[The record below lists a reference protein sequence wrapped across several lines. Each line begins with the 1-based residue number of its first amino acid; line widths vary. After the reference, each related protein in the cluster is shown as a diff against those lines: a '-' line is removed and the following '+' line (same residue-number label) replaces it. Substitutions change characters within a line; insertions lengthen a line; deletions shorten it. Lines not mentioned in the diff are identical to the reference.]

1 MRLIWLA
8 FIALGSSSFAT
19 AATLG
24 AMSGSARLGSPLE
37 VRVPVQ
43 WGPDESPDNLCMRP
57 SVSFGDVPLG
67 ASAFS
72 VSFSSADSQS
82 GSLTIRTN
90 QVVNEPFVAVS
101 LQVGCASV
109 FQRRYVLL
117 ADFPATENAGIPAIA
132 GGVEPR
138 EIAVTPVVPRSGGRA
153 VPLGGLPARAP
164 AAGLAL
170 DVELGASN
178 RRAKPRSVVKKPT
191 ASQATAGGAR
201 LTLLPADLRD
211 LPDFDPS
218 LRLTFNLGAEPSAN
232 KEQRKAAAAAWRVLG
247 ASIDDQLAMAL
258 QFDDLQAQSSGWK
271 KTQSEQAAALEALTT
286 RNAQLEAQ
294 RYSNPLLWILAVLA
308 LAGVSLALWM
318 WRRQKA
324 AAVVED
330 ALPAWLSPSDSP
342 ADAADS
348 EMGTGSALTTIKSS
362 LSKAV
367 GADGKPLA
375 VSKVT
380 LPSSRMS
387 TDSNAATKAPA
398 VSAASPSTTLDPVS
412 QPAPLSTL
420 DRRDFMPSLMGVSRS
435 VATEE
440 LLDVQQQAD
449 FFVSLGDHDQAVRI
463 LRTHITEST
472 DPSPIFY
479 LDLFKIFHKL
489 GRRDEYAAL
498 RDEFNQVF
506 NAEAPPFA
514 EFMVQGR
521 GLDAFAVALSAITD
535 CWPQPQVLDVI
546 EQYLFRSPGQ
556 ADVFDLDAY
565 RELLMLYGVA
575 KEIIN
580 SDALAEVN
588 AQESVPDPLP
598 VLNSRLG
605 GLSGAA
611 GAAPTMAMEFDLA
624 PMDAQASDRAWDE
637 SRAPLPSLSLQ
648 DDANSSAQSPVD
660 PEQAKDGQ
668 KPKGKDLDVDLDFL

>member
-1 MRLIWLA
+1 
-8 FIALGSSSFAT
+8 
-19 AATLG
+19 
-24 AMSGSARLGSPLE
+24 
-37 VRVPVQ
+37 
-43 WGPDESPDNLCMRP
+43 
-57 SVSFGDVPLG
+57 
-67 ASAFS
+67 
-72 VSFSSADSQS
+72 
-82 GSLTIRTN
+82 
-90 QVVNEPFVAVS
+90 
-101 LQVGCASV
+101 
-109 FQRRYVLL
+109 
-117 ADFPATENAGIPAIA
+117 
-132 GGVEPR
+132 
-138 EIAVTPVVPRSGGRA
+138 
-153 VPLGGLPARAP
+153 
-164 AAGLAL
+164 
-170 DVELGASN
+170 
-178 RRAKPRSVVKKPT
+178 
-191 ASQATAGGAR
+191 

-211 LPDFDPS
+211 LPDLDPS
-218 LRLTFNLGAEPSAN
+218 LRLTFNLGVEPSAN
-232 KEQRKAAAAAWRVLG
+232 EEQRKAAAAAWRVLG
-247 ASIDDQLAMAL
+247 ASIDDQVAMAL
-258 QFDDLQAQSSGWK
+258 QFDDLQTQSSSWK
-271 KTQSEQAAALEALTT
+271 KSQNDQAAALDALTT

-294 RYSNPLLWILAVLA
+294 RYNNPLLWILAALA
-308 LAGVSLALWM
+308 LAGVALALWM

-324 AAVVED
+324 AAVVDE
-330 ALPAWLSPSDSP
+330 APPTWWTPSGGS

-380 LPSSRMS
+380 LPSSR
-387 TDSNAATKAPA
+387 
-398 VSAASPSTTLDPVS
+398 VSADSAAAAAAAASAVPAALATQTHDPIS
-412 QPAPLSTL
+412 QSAPLSTL

-463 LRTHITEST
+463 LRTHISEST

-580 SDALAEVN
+580 SEALAEVN
-588 AQESVPDPLP
+588 AQDALPDPLP
-598 VLNSRLG
+598 VLNSRAG
-605 GLSGAA
+605 GLSAAGGAA
-611 GAAPTMAMEFDLA
+611 ATMAMEFDLA
-624 PMDAQASDRAWDE
+624 PMVGQASDRAWEE
-637 SRAPLPSLSLQ
+637 SRTPLPSLSLQ
-648 DDANSSAQSPVD
+648 EEDPSAAQSMGD
-660 PEQAKDGQ
+660 AGQAKDG
-668 KPKGKDLDVDLDFL
+668 KNSKGKDLDVDLDFL